1 MVDDGRM
8 PDDFV
13 RRAGDERDSGAHAF
27 PLRRAFACAGEGIR
41 YAFASQRNLKIHLVF
56 AVIAV
61 RAGDERDSGA
71 HAFPLRRAF
80 ACAGEGIR
88 YAFASQRNL
97 KIHLVFAVIAVVLGL
112 VLQISQAGW
121 LAVMLCIVLVM
132 SLEILNTAVES
143 VVDLVSPEWNI
154 LAKRAKDCSAGAE
167 SVVDLVSPEWN
178 ILAKRAKD
186 CSAGAVYL
194 AAFGSVIVACIVYLP
209 ALTSLLGLS

>member
-1 MVDDGRM
+1 MVDDGHM

-13 RRAGDERDSGAHAF
+13 RRAGDERDSG
-27 PLRRAFACAGEGIR
+27 G
-41 YAFASQRNLKIHLVF
+41 
-56 AVIAV
+56 
-61 RAGDERDSGA
+61 

-154 LAKRAKDCSAGAE
+154 LAKRAKDCSAGA
-167 SVVDLVSPEWN
+167 
-178 ILAKRAKD
+178 
-186 CSAGAVYL
+186 VYL